1 MSMLVDSHCHLD
13 YDDFATEGL
22 TEIVGR
28 ARSAGVGHFLTIST
42 HLSRFERVKAVA
54 DAFPFIFCSVGTHPH
69 HASEMG
75 EVDSTNQDILNMLCY
90 PKAVAIGETG
100 LDYHYTYASKDDQ
113 HAVFKRHIEVAGETG
128 LPLIIHTRDAEEDT
142 MRILRDVGQG
152 KVTGVMHCFTGTQWL
167 ADQALDIGFYISL
180 SGVITFKK
188 SDDLRAVVKTVPLDR
203 LLVETD
209 SPYLAPMPNRGKRN
223 EPAYVVHTA
232 VTAAALKDTPKSDFI
247 AATTQ
252 NFFTLFNKA
261 KPV

>member
-1 MSMLVDSHCHLD
+1 MTMLVDSHCHLD
-13 YDDFATEGL
+13 YPDFATEGL
-22 TEIVGR
+22 AEIVGR

-42 HLSRFERVKAVA
+42 HLSRFDRIKAVA
-54 DAFPFIFCSVGTHPH
+54 EAFPFIFCSVGTHPH
-69 HASEMG
+69 HAGEAG
-75 EVDSTNQDILNMLCY
+75 EVDATKTDIIKLTAH

-100 LDYHYTYASKDDQ
+100 LDYHYNHASKEDQ
-113 HAVFKRHIEVAGETG
+113 HAVFKRHIEAAGETG

-142 MRILRDVGQG
+142 MKILRDVGQG
-152 KVTGVMHCFTGTQWL
+152 KVRGVMHCFTGTQWL
-167 ADQALDIGFYISL
+167 ADQALDIGFYISC

-223 EPAYVVHTA
+223 EPSYVVYTA
-232 VTAAALKDTPKSDFI
+232 VTAASLKDVPKADFI

-261 KPV
+261 KPA